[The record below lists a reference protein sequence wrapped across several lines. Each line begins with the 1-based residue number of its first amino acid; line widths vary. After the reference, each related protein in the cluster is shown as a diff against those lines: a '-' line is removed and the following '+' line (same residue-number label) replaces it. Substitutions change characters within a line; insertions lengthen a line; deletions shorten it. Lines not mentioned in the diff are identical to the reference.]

1 MDSVGCLWL
10 LMLGGF
16 CFVNL
21 LRLVQCGGSEAAS
34 MLLLGQCQCDMGML
48 LGLWASAGCL
58 CFLCLQ
64 MFYHQILCGDGM
76 DCLLVMV

>member
-16 CFVNL
+16 CFVDL

-34 MLLLGQCQCDMGML
+34 TLLLDQCHVIWECLWSWGFSRL
-48 LGLWASAGCL
+48 LMFPLLTNVLSPDPMWRWDGL
-58 CFLCLQ
+58 F
-64 MFYHQILCGDGM
+64 
-76 DCLLVMV
+76 